1 MVVGLGFR
9 ISLPVSSQDIL
20 KSERT
25 VRVREVIIEG
35 ETTFLW
41 MPIMKSK
48 IKVMAA
54 KVKKRWLRSDW
65 TNVTSCVMG
74 SVSQRYAPR
83 AVLAAII
90 TRTILH
96 LVVAGCSLAMTSVN
110 RRSKAFKSSH
120 AVCSRDMLSVKN
132 PLATTNEP
140 IPLSC
145 NFSKKLGKCVFLV
158 DTSPPHSVPKSL
170 KQKPFPSSNTLL
182 Q

>member
-9 ISLPVSSQDIL
+9 ISLPVSSQDML

-25 VRVREVIIEG
+25 VRVREVIIDG

-41 MPIMKSK
+41 MPIIKSK
-48 IKVMAA
+48 IRVMAA

-74 SVSQRYAPR
+74 SVSQRYAPK

-96 LVVAGCSLAMTSVN
+96 LVVAGCSLAMTSVK

-120 AVCSRDMLSVKN
+120 AVCSRDMLSVKIA
-132 PLATTNEP
+132 LASRNQP
-140 IPLSC
+140 VLL
-145 NFSKKLGKCVFLV
+145 NKFSKKWLDVSCRWML
-158 DTSPPHSVPKSL
+158 HCL
-170 KQKPFPSSNTLL
+170 IQY
-182 Q
+182 